1 MTNRMPALF
10 IGHGN
15 PMNAMADNEYTR
27 AWSALGREIPRPRA
41 VLCIS
46 AHWYEPGR
54 AVTAAARPGTIH
66 DFGGFPEELYSVQYP
81 APGDPDL
88 AEQVAGLL
96 GSDGFG
102 LDETRGLDH
111 GAWSVLMHVY
121 PEADVPTV
129 QLSIDR
135 SQPASWHY
143 ALAQKLRPL
152 RDEKVLIVGSG
163 NIVHNLGA
171 YNWGNADTE
180 AFDWARRFE
189 GLAREHL
196 GRADFAPLVEYESL
210 GADAMLAAPPLPN
223 YLPLLYVLAQHNEH
237 EPVTF
242 PVEGFEG
249 GSVSMLAVQTG

>member
-15 PMNAMADNEYTR
+15 PMNAMANNDYTA

-46 AHWYEPGR
+46 AHWYEPVR

-66 DFGGFPEELYSVQYP
+66 DFGGFPEELYNVQYP

-102 LDETRGLDH
+102 LDGTRGLDH
-111 GAWSVLMHVY
+111 GAWSVLAHVY
-121 PEADVPTV
+121 PEADVPIV

-135 SQPASWHY
+135 SQPAGWHY
-143 ALAQKLRPL
+143 ALAQKLQPL
-152 RDEKVLIVGSG
+152 RDDNVLIVGSG
-163 NIVHNLGA
+163 NIVHNLRA
-171 YNWGNADTE
+171 YDWGNADTE
-180 AFDWARRFE
+180 AFDWAQRFE
-189 GLAREHL
+189 KLARDPL
-196 GRADFAPLVEYESL
+196 RRADFVSLVEYKSL
-210 GADAMLAAPPLPN
+210 GRDAMLAVPTPDH
-223 YLPLLYVLAQHNEH
+223 YLPLLYVLAQHTEG
-237 EPVTF
+237 EPLTF

-249 GSVSMLAVQTG
+249 GSISMLAVQTG